1 MASFIAVVDT
11 TIVSIALPS
20 IRHSLGFSTSSL
32 QWVLNAYAL
41 TFGGLLLLLGRVG
54 DLYGR
59 RRLFTSGLLVF
70 GAGSLLCGLSWDP
83 GSLIAGR
90 FLQGV
95 GAAAFVPA
103 SLSLLTFMF
112 TEESE
117 RSRAIGIYGAMAALG
132 FVMGMVGGGLITE
145 LWGWRWVFLV
155 NIPVVLLTLIPSFRV
170 LKESRQEEG
179 PRHVDVYGA
188 LTVTVGLILVI
199 YALSTATERGWLSG
213 VTILAAAAAA
223 CFLIAWVIIET
234 RQEAPLVPL
243 SIVTEKP
250 VLVPNAAIAFQSMVG
265 IAWLYILTLYFQEVL
280 DKGALATGMLFAPMT
295 IASVIAAPVGGRL
308 TSSVGPR
315 ATAASGLALVAA
327 GVGIMIVGLSKDGA
341 VALVV
346 AGMVVGEAGFMLSN
360 VSLTV
365 AATSAIGADRGG
377 MAAGL
382 LNTSIQLGSG
392 WGLGV
397 VAAVVAATLPAEGRI
412 DPDVYSGALRWGLFT
427 CVCFC
432 TVGLLLV
439 LMGLPRP
446 RARSS
451 PDPVAQLGS
460 GAGGIS

>member
-1 MASFIAVVDT
+1 VGLVLLCMASFIAVVDT

-59 RRLFTSGLLVF
+59 RRLFTTGLMVF

-83 GSLIAGR
+83 GSLIVGR

-103 SLSLLTFMF
+103 SLSLLTIMF

-155 NIPVVLLTLIPSFRV
+155 NIPVVILTVIPSFRV
-170 LKESRQEEG
+170 LEESRQEQG
-179 PRHVDVYGA
+179 SRQVDVYGA
-188 LTVTVGLILVI
+188 LTITAGLILVI
-199 YALSTATERGWLSG
+199 YALSNATERGWLSG
-213 VTILAAAAAA
+213 ATILAAVASA
-223 CFLIAWVIIET
+223 CFLIAWVVIERRHET
-234 RQEAPLVPL
+234 PLVPL
-243 SIVTEKP
+243 NIVTERP
-250 VLVPNAAIAFQSMVG
+250 VLVPNTAIAFQSMVG
-265 IAWLYILTLYFQEVL
+265 IAWLYLLTLYFQEVL
-280 DKGALATGMLFAPMT
+280 DKGALATGLLFAPMT

-308 TSSVGPR
+308 TSSVGIR

-327 GVGIMIVGLSKDGA
+327 GVGIMIVGLSTDGA
-341 VALVV
+341 VVLVV
-346 AGMVVGEAGFMLSN
+346 AGMVIGEAGFMLSN

-365 AATSAIGADRGG
+365 AATNSIGADRGG

-392 WGLGV
+392 WGLGI
-397 VAAVVAATLPAEGRI
+397 VAAVVAATLPADGRI
-412 DPDVYSGALRWGLFT
+412 DPDLYRGALQWGLFT

-432 TVGLLLV
+432 AAGLILV
-439 LMGLPRP
+439 LLGLPR
-446 RARSS
+446 RQARPV
-451 PDPVAQLGS
+451 PDPVARRS
-460 GAGGIS
+460 

>member
-1 MASFIAVVDT
+1 M
-11 TIVSIALPS
+11 
-20 IRHSLGFSTSSL
+20 
-32 QWVLNAYAL
+32 
-41 TFGGLLLLLGRVG
+41 
-54 DLYGR
+54 
-59 RRLFTSGLLVF
+59 
-70 GAGSLLCGLSWDP
+70 
-83 GSLIAGR
+83 
-90 FLQGV
+90 
-95 GAAAFVPA
+95 
-103 SLSLLTFMF
+103 SLLTFTF

-188 LTVTVGLILVI
+188 LTVTAGLIVVI
-199 YALSTATERGWLSG
+199 YALSVATEQGWLSG
-213 VTILAAAAAA
+213 ETILAAVAAA
-223 CFLIAWVIIET
+223 CFLIAWVVIE
-234 RQEAPLVPL
+234 RRHEAPLVPM
-243 SIVTEKP
+243 SIVTDKP
-250 VLVPNAAIAFQSMVG
+250 VLVPNTAIAFQSMVG

-315 ATAASGLALVAA
+315 ATAASGLALVAT
-327 GVGIMIVGLSKDGA
+327 GVGIMIAGLSTDG
-341 VALVV
+341 VVPVV

-397 VAAVVAATLPAEGRI
+397 VAAVVAATLPADGRI
-412 DPDVYSGALRWGLFT
+412 EPDLYVGALRWGLFT

-432 TVGLLLV
+432 AAGLLLV
-439 LMGLPRP
+439 LMGLPRRP
-446 RARSS
+446 AR
-451 PDPVAQLGS
+451 PAPEPVAWRS
-460 GAGGIS
+460 